1 MSISQLPISWTESLA
16 SARDLHQFLRGL
28 PKIDLHRHLEGSLRL
43 ETVVELAREH
53 GVTLPSYDIER
64 LRPLVQVTGDTP
76 DFDRY
81 LGKFHVLRRIYSTQE
96 VIERVAYE
104 AVADAAADNVRYL
117 ELRFSP
123 SAQAAVHGFSFADT
137 TDWVIAG
144 VHRARRDFDITVRL
158 IIALVRHDPFEWAEE
173 ITETA
178 IARRADGVVGFDLA
192 GQAEK
197 HPAGPFARLFK
208 EAKAAGLNITVH
220 AGETTGPETVTEA
233 VTMLGAQRIGHGIRS
248 IEDSRVCQ
256 LLRNEGIT
264 LEVCPTSNIQTGA
277 VTNFWRHPLR
287 DLHRMGVPV
296 TINTDNT
303 SVSNTTLTDEYLVAT
318 LGIGIKLSE
327 LHRTLMNALDAAFL
341 PDDEKENLRTW
352 FRQRLG
358 VLL

>member
-1 MSISQLPISWTESLA
+1 MDQLPGAWTEPMALT
-16 SARDLHQFLRGL
+16 RDLHGFLRGL

-53 GVTLPSYDIER
+53 GVNLPSYDVER
-64 LRPLVQVTGDTP
+64 LRPLVQVTDDPP

-81 LGKFHVLRRIYSTQE
+81 LGKFHILRRIYSNRE

-123 SAQAAVHGFSFADT
+123 SAQAAVHGFSFSDT

-144 VHRARRDFDITVRL
+144 VQRARCDFDITVCL

-173 ITETA
+173 ITEIA
-178 IARRADGVVGFDLA
+178 IRRQVDGVVGLDLA

-197 HPAGPFARLFK
+197 YPADPFARLFRK
-208 EAKAAGLNITVH
+208 ARAAGLNITVH
-220 AGETTGPETVTEA
+220 AGEATGPRTVTEA
-233 VTMLGAQRIGHGIRS
+233 ISTLGAQRIGHGIRA

-256 LLRNEGIT
+256 QLRNEGVT

-277 VTNFWRHPLR
+277 VQSFWRHPLR
-287 DLHRMGVPV
+287 DLHYLGVPV
-296 TINTDNT
+296 TVNTDNT
-303 SVSNTTLTDEYLVAT
+303 SVSNTTLTDEYLMAV
-318 LGIGIKLSE
+318 LGVGIKLEE
-327 LHRTLMNALDAAFL
+327 LRQMLMNAVEAAFL
-341 PDDEKENLRTW
+341 PGDKKRELRTW
-352 FRQRLG
+352 FHPKLCASS
-358 VLL
+358 